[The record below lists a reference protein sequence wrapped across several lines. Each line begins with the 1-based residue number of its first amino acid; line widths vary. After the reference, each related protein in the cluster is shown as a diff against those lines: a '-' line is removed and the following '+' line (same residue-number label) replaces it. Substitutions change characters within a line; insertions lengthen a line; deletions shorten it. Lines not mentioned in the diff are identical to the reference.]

1 MPLSALKL
9 KLKANSLLNIC
20 QGYIY
25 TLLHVHGHYL
35 FLHNVAKKLILITGN
50 TMYANR
56 KNTLHLLLLDRY
68 VLVLSHL
75 PGNHM
80 YPKKIF
86 SYCTAFESLIFVKLD
101 IFYLK

>member
-25 TLLHVHGHYL
+25 TLLHVVHGHYL

-50 TMYANR
+50 TMYVNR
-56 KNTLHLLLLDRY
+56 KNTLHLLLLD
-68 VLVLSHL
+68 
-75 PGNHM
+75 M
-80 YPKKIF
+80 Y
-86 SYCTAFESLIFVKLD
+86 
-101 IFYLK
+101 